1 MALQFWQQ
9 YSKLTALQPPT
20 GMILWLI
27 GDNALYD
34 GSNYIYKVPDSSLNI
49 DALQSIAINQPLY
62 VANALNGHAT
72 MRFDGDN
79 DFLKCANFDIASNKM
94 TIFVVSNSEAGAG
107 GKFILASGAYG
118 SNGSYYI
125 YYEMSF
131 LAMQSDYQGTLQVY
145 RRSPDNSIIQSK
157 NYLFSFINDMST
169 DPDTQKIYINKNEVT
184 YKFPINN
191 NNTVSFA
198 QNDLYIGTFSA
209 LSFYLKG
216 DIAELI
222 IYNSA
227 LSDIDRGIVETYLM
241 TKYAL

>member
-1 MALQFWQQ
+1 MAGLFFTSQ
-9 YSKLTALQPPT
+9 SKLLSPIPLTNLK
-20 GMILWLI
+20 LWLI

-72 MRFDGDN
+72 MRFDGNN

-107 GKFILASGAYG
+107 GKFILGSGAYG

-125 YYEMSF
+125 YYDMIAVAMS
-131 LAMQSDYQGTLQVY
+131 SDYFGTLQVY
-145 RRSPDNSIIQSK
+145 RRSSYNSIITSK

-169 DPDTQKIYINKNEVT
+169 NPDTQKIYINKNEVT
-184 YKFPINN
+184 YQFPINN

-198 QNDLYIGTFSA
+198 QNDLYIGTFPV
-209 LSFYLKG
+209 LSYYLKG